1 MADGADFLLRT
12 FRSPESS
19 ALSTEPMALTKLW
32 AESQFLKNEVYI
44 FDDKTV
50 HILKNLEIKRSKKKE

>member
-1 MADGADFLLRT
+1 
-12 FRSPESS
+12 
-19 ALSTEPMALTKLW
+19 MALTKLW

-50 HILKNLEIKRSKKKE
+50 HILKNLEIKRRKKKEQYNS

>member
-1 MADGADFLLRT
+1 MADGADFLLGT

-32 AESQFLKNEVYI
+32 AESQFLKNEFI
-44 FDDKTV
+44 F
-50 HILKNLEIKRSKKKE
+50 LMIKPYTF